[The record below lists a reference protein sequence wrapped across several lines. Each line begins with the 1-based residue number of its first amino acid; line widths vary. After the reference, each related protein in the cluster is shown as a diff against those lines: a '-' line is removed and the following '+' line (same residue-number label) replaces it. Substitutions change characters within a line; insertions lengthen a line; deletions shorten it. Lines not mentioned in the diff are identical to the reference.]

1 MTYFDFLGWST
12 VSLILSM
19 IGYHRPVMVSRILFS
34 SVKRLEEAHKRLEH
48 DNITNTLSA
57 LSVESRTADM
67 IRRLV
72 YIRARLMKPSS
83 RIEAKKQK
91 IRAQRERRHIPGV
104 VLKRQFSKKKF
115 SKKLLKFVTDR
126 LRTSLKAFVILN
138 RD

>member
-1 MTYFDFLGWST
+1 MGPTSEET
-12 VSLILSM
+12 TSSSVSLQGAVTPGNL
-19 IGYHRPVMVSRILFS
+19 
-34 SVKRLEEAHKRLEH
+34 RLEDAHKRLEN

-72 YIRARLMKPSS
+72 YIRARLMKSSS

-91 IRAQRERRHIPGV
+91 IRAQRERRHIPGI

-126 LRTSLKAFVILN
+126 LRTS
-138 RD
+138 

>member
-1 MTYFDFLGWST
+1 
-12 VSLILSM
+12 M
-19 IGYHRPVMVSRILFS
+19 IGYHRPVMVIRTLFS
-34 SVKRLEEAHKRLEH
+34 FVKRLEEAHKRLEH

-115 SKKLLKFVTDR
+115 SKKLLKFLTDR

>member
-1 MTYFDFLGWST
+1 
-12 VSLILSM
+12 
-19 IGYHRPVMVSRILFS
+19 MVALPLPSHSRSLFS
-34 SVKRLEEAHKRLEH
+34 FVERLEEAHKRLEH

-104 VLKRQFSKKKF
+104 VLKGLFSEKNLLKYMLKF
-115 SKKLLKFVTDR
+115 SRIDLEPLKR
-126 LRTSLKAFVILN
+126 HL
-138 RD
+138 

>member
-1 MTYFDFLGWST
+1 MF
-12 VSLILSM
+12 
-19 IGYHRPVMVSRILFS
+19 SRALCSF
-34 SVKRLEEAHKRLEH
+34 VERLEDAHKRLEN

-104 VLKRQFSKKKF
+104 VLKRQFKKIVFFIYLFFFLKF
-115 SKKLLKFVTDR
+115 SSRRIEPFQRHL
-126 LRTSLKAFVILN
+126 
-138 RD
+138 

>member
-1 MTYFDFLGWST
+1 MISPASYEMPK
-12 VSLILSM
+12 SLNVHGYSSLLDLIRGRPILPIM
-19 IGYHRPVMVSRILFS
+19 FSRALCSF
-34 SVKRLEEAHKRLEH
+34 VERLEDAHKRLEN

-104 VLKRQFSKKKF
+104 VLKRQFKTKKKF
-115 SKKLLKFVTDR
+115 YYYYYF
-126 LRTSLKAFVILN
+126 FF
-138 RD
+138 

>member
-1 MTYFDFLGWST
+1 MIYFRFSLHRST
-12 VSLILSM
+12 VSSHCL
-19 IGYHRPVMVSRILFS
+19 VMVSRTLFS
-34 SVKRLEEAHKRLEH
+34 FVERLEEAHKRLEH

-104 VLKRQFSKKKF
+104 VLKGLFSEKNLLKYILKF
-115 SKKLLKFVTDR
+115 SRVDLEPLKR
-126 LRTSLKAFVILN
+126 HL
-138 RD
+138 